1 MKFSLLNLS
10 YQAASNGNNFIFLG
24 LIDKKYFNLLF
35 FKLLNITYYLII
47 IKKI

>member
-1 MKFSLLNLS
+1 MKFSLLDS
-10 YQAASNGNNFIFLG
+10 FYQAASNDNNFIFLG

-47 IKKI
+47 IKKM